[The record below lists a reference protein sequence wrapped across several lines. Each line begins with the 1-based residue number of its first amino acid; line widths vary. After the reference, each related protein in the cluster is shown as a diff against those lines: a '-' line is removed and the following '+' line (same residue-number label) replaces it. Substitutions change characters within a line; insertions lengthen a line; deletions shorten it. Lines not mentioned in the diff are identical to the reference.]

1 MVYNNNNNNNISNSI
16 NNKTFLEN
24 IRKSGEI
31 QPYIILGLILLCII
45 LIIYI
50 IYKYAAKNRPLY
62 GYTYYAND
70 LLKLNPLFT
79 ESTNNISECISLC
92 EKQSNCDGI
101 TYDSNTNI
109 CLGQKDGRLRTD
121 EDYLSAWQKK
131 KNTNRLNITGIV
143 KDVSKIPPLIS
154 NIKSNTTVIIQSKEI
169 PYPPFPDNFTYSF
182 VIKIKDLYDNF
193 SYWRHILHKGT
204 PIDKSVNNQFKTL
217 QYQNWEQ
224 ISANLPEQTLG
235 FWLSPFQ
242 NNLRVAI
249 STLSKSP
256 SPRTY
261 EQANIEKCKCDNL
274 NSKSVEEL
282 LELNKTAN
290 TKTNCTTCWITDQD
304 NDIEHTEDANLDYK
318 DKKTMDYIDIQDIQT
333 NIPNHI
339 VVSIKGLIIEVYVD
353 GVFKTSKVLNG
364 KAMWNDGAL
373 YVHNP
378 KTYNGEISDLRII
391 PGAIESD
398 QVRFLEKSVSKN
410 T

>member
-1 MVYNNNNNNNISNSI
+1 MVYNNNNNNINNN

-24 IRKSGEI
+24 IKKAGEI
-31 QPYIILGLILLCII
+31 QPYIIFGLILVCII
-45 LIIYI
+45 IIIYV
-50 IYKYAAKNRPLY
+50 IYKYAAKNRPLS

-79 ESTNNISECISLC
+79 ESTTNITECITLC
-92 EKQSNCDGI
+92 EKQGNCDGI
-101 TYDSNTNI
+101 TFDSNTNV

-131 KNTNRLNITGIV
+131 KNTDRLNITGIV
-143 KDVSKIPPLIS
+143 EDVSKIPSLIS
-154 NIKSNTTVIIQSKEI
+154 NIKSNTRVVIPSKEI

-182 VIKIKDLYDNF
+182 VIRIKDLYDNF

-224 ISANLPEQTLG
+224 INSDLPEQTLG

-249 STLSKSP
+249 STISKSP
-256 SPRTY
+256 LPRTY
-261 EQANIEKCKCDNL
+261 DHGNIEKCRCDNSD
-274 NSKSVEEL
+274 SKSVEQL
-282 LELNKTAN
+282 LELNLNKNAN

-333 NIPNHI
+333 NIPTHI
-339 VVSIKGLIIEVYVD
+339 VVSVKGLIIEVYVD
-353 GVFKTSKVLNG
+353 GVFRTSKVLNG
-364 KAMWNDGAL
+364 KTMWNNGSL

-391 PGAIESD
+391 PGALNGD

-410 T
+410 N